1 MTNSKSTVRVS
12 RSQTRLQDVGDK
24 ILTTY
29 IVEYNPHLDILYIW
43 LWRQGIKDR
52 EKLNGLKA

>member
-24 ILTTY
+24 ILTTH

-43 LWRQGIKDR
+43 LWRQGIKER
-52 EKLNGLKA
+52 EN